1 MTLTDKQTQWLIRH
15 FKHTKNDIIIARLNI
30 SMSYLHRLARALGL
44 KKTKQFMRKTQA
56 NAVVHAQAAIAAEDE
71 EAKERRRQQANQ
83 NRNPD
88 RCFKPGEYS
97 LAKKTPEERKKINA
111 KRAASWM
118 QTRQADETRL
128 NWGLPQQTNFHFARD
143 PDPDKNQRLCKLRCY
158 LRNHRGYDIPGKAGM
173 VIFITA
179 ETKRSP
185 KMELRAQKLGMIIR
199 EKKQ

>member
-15 FKHTKNDIIIARLNI
+15 FKHTKNDDIIARLHI
-30 SMSYLHRLARALGL
+30 SMSYLHRLARSLGL

-143 PDPDKNQRLCKLRCY
+143 PDPDKNQAIIKLRCY
-158 LRNHRGYDIPGKAGM
+158 LRNCRGYDIPGKSGM
-173 VIFITA
+173 VIYITA
-179 ETKRSP
+179 ETNRSP

-199 EKKQ
+199 EKK